1 MKRSLMI
8 ALMVAL
14 LLIPSAAAP
23 GARAVQTRAR
33 QTAAQGRI
41 VVANDMPGAE
51 LGAKI
56 NAADRQLGASPGEIL
71 VRGGGVISTQ
81 VIISPGHTLRFTA
94 GTFRLETKFLWEG
107 AFLLK
112 SNSTVVGSGWDTV
125 IVEPPLVGWTVFQSF
140 DDIRTQ
146 PSHTASSAGLSISDL
161 KIKGAN
167 PAVEGG
173 VRQTI
178 SLGNCR
184 NCRVENVWL
193 DGTGVIGVQAGGNG
207 SAGNFADGVV
217 IRKNLF
223 THVASQTVA
232 VVNGRNI
239 KIDSNTFK
247 NSGRDARMGMTPIDI
262 EPNNPSDIA
271 QHIEITNNLID
282 SRGSTFAHGNGIL
295 VQNSAGT
302 RNFGPVLVERNTIIG
317 GELQPHV
324 GGNIHTGIY
333 VAGHTQ
339 DVRVVD
345 NTITRVSHSGI
356 RLQVSTRNYVAR
368 NRLTSTGTG
377 GIPSFDVQDTTDSE
391 IVDNVVSLDPNSPI
405 GTRVIQETG
414 TTSRNNRYRGNTDG
428 RGPLAPML
436 LKRN

>member
-1 MKRSLMI
+1 MKRSLI
-8 ALMVAL
+8 AALM
-14 LLIPSAAAP
+14 LIFSAAASP
-23 GARAVQTRAR
+23 DAGARQTRAR
-33 QTAAQGRI
+33 QTAARGRV

-56 NAADRQLGASPGEIL
+56 NAADRQLGASPGEIH

-81 VIISPGHTLRFTA
+81 VILSPGHTLRFAA
-94 GTFRLETKFLWEG
+94 GTFRLETRLLWEG

-112 SNSTVVGSGWDTV
+112 SNTAVVGSGWDTV
-125 IVEPPLVGWTVFQSF
+125 IVEPPQVGWTVFQSY
-140 DDIRTQ
+140 DDIRSQ
-146 PSHTASSAGLSISDL
+146 PAHTASTQGLSISNL

-184 NCRVENVWL
+184 GCRVENVWL

-223 THVASQTVA
+223 TRVASQTVA

-247 NSGRDARMGMTPIDI
+247 DSGRDARMGMTPIDI
-262 EPNNPSDIA
+262 EPNNPHDIA

-317 GELQPHV
+317 GHLQPNA

-345 NTITRVSHSGI
+345 NTITRVAHSGI

-368 NRLTSTGTG
+368 NRLVSTGTG

-391 IVDNVVSLDPNSPI
+391 IVDNVVSIDPNSPI
-405 GTRVIQETG
+405 GTSVIQETG
-414 TTSRNNRYRGNTDG
+414 TTTRNNRYRGNTDG

-436 LKRN
+436 LRRN

>member
-1 MKRSLMI
+1 MKRSLI
-8 ALMVAL
+8 VAL
-14 LLIPSAAAP
+14 LLIFSAASASP
-23 GARAVQTRAR
+23 DAWARRQQTRAR
-33 QTAAQGRI
+33 QTPARGRV

-56 NAADRQLGASPGEIL
+56 NAADKQLGASPGEIL

-81 VIISPGHTLRFTA
+81 AVISPGHTLRFTA
-94 GTFRLETKFLWEG
+94 GTFRLETRSLWEG
-107 AFLLK
+107 AILLK
-112 SNSTVVGSGWDTV
+112 SDTAVVGAGWGTV
-125 IVEPPLVGWTVFQSF
+125 IVEPPQVGWTVFQSF
-140 DDIRTQ
+140 EDIRSQ
-146 PSHTASSAGLSISDL
+146 PAHSGATRGLSITDL

-184 NCRVENVWL
+184 DCRVENVWL

-207 SAGNFADGVV
+207 NAGNFADGVI

-247 NSGRDARMGMTPIDI
+247 NSGRDTRMGMSPIDI
-262 EPNNPSDIA
+262 EPNNPTDIA

-282 SRGSTFAHGNGIL
+282 SRGSTFPHGNGII
-295 VQNSAGT
+295 VQNGAGT
-302 RNFGPVLVERNTIIG
+302 RNFGPVLVARNTIIG
-317 GELQPHV
+317 GELLPHV

-333 VAGHTQ
+333 VAGYTQ
-339 DVRVVD
+339 DVRVED
-345 NTITRVSHSGI
+345 NVITRVSHSGI

-368 NRLTSTGTG
+368 NKLTSTGTG

-391 IVDNVVSLDPNSPI
+391 IVDNIVSLDPNSPI

-436 LKRN
+436 LKRQ